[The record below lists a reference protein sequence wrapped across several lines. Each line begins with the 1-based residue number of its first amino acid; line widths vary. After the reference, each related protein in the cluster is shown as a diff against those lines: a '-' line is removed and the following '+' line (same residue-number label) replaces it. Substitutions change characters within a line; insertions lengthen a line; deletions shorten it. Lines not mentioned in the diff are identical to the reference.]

1 MTVMKVRNAEA
12 PQTRAAAV
20 TEPLISNI
28 LASTNA

>member
-1 MTVMKVRNAEA
+1 MNVRNADA
-12 PQTRAAAV
+12 PHTRAAAV